1 MYLRRKHRRPPPI
14 RSQRVHT
21 FTLVLL
27 ISSILLLL
35 VSVFLFVQELC
46 AEIAVSDA
54 CDAVTVSVNRA
65 IADIMR
71 EGNFSGDHFVS
82 FEKSDAGEVTAISC
96 NMGAINELSAEVLT
110 RIVGGTE
117 KNIFSVYI
125 PVGNLTGI
133 GLLMGKGPRIPLRV
147 EMLTTST
154 ADFSSS
160 IVSAGINQ
168 SRHVIDL
175 IVHVDVNILVPWC
188 KRSTTIVT
196 EVPIADTVIV
206 GRVPDTYMNVQ

>member
-1 MYLRRKHRRPPPI
+1 MVLRRKHRRPPSRRQPFAQFLLI
-14 RSQRVHT
+14 FSIA
-21 FTLVLL
+21 LLL
-27 ISSILLLL
+27 IS
-35 VSVFLFVQELC
+35 VFIFIQELF

-71 EGNFSGDHFVS
+71 EGNFSGDHFVT
-82 FEKSDAGEVTAISC
+82 FEKDDTGEVTAISC
-96 NMGAINELSAEVLT
+96 NMARINALSAEVLT
-110 RIVGGTE
+110 RIVGSTG
-117 KNIFSVYI
+117 KNVFTVNI

-133 GLLMGKGPRIPLRV
+133 GLLMGKGPKMPLSV
-147 EMLTTST
+147 ELLTTST

-175 IVHVDVNILVPWC
+175 IVSVDVNILVPWC
-188 KRSTTIVT
+188 KRSTTVVT

-206 GRVPDTYMNVQ
+206 GRVPETYMNVQ